1 MAEDNLWVPL
11 PLGKSKRHVYP
22 GLWCLLDIHSQK
34 ALGVVNISVLLM
46 CPPYSL
52 SFWGAVVLIPYIFRV
67 ISSLLVFSH
76 GLQAGG
82 VCRWSEMTAR
92 AAHGWQPVIM
102 WIKGFLRSE
111 GFPWCPWFPP
121 SMAMAWKR
129 DLTNGSQAVSSPWDV
144 WVWLDV
150 LVLEQCHWYQSI
162 FHCLS

>member
-22 GLWCLLDIHSQK
+22 GLWCLPDIHSQK

-102 WIKGFLRSE
+102 WIKRIFEVRRFSL
-111 GFPWCPWFPP
+111 
-121 SMAMAWKR
+121 
-129 DLTNGSQAVSSPWDV
+129 VSLVSTIHGYGMEKG
-144 WVWLDV
+144 LD
-150 LVLEQCHWYQSI
+150 
-162 FHCLS
+162 